1 MTSRSEVLVSFWLYR
16 VRPTLD
22 ARFWLIALGTSAGA
36 ALVLGIP
43 TAVIPNPWFIRMTPT
58 ELSNLAVWL
67 VSAPLIGALVATYL
81 APVRDLHPAAEGAPT
96 RVGLASV
103 GAFLAIGCPICN
115 KVVVG
120 LLGVSGAL
128 SVFAP
133 IQPVIGAA
141 SVALLAGS
149 LAWRLRSR
157 ALGCPRCASAPTTI

>member
-16 VRPTLD
+16 VRASLD

-157 ALGCPRCASAPTTI
+157 ALGGPRCASAPTTI

>member
-1 MTSRSEVLVSFWLYR
+1 MGAPVTADRLS
-16 VRPTLD
+16 VRNTLD
-22 ARFWLIALGTSAGA
+22 TRFWLIALGATAGA
-36 ALVLGIP
+36 VLILGIP

-58 ELSNLAVWL
+58 EWSNLAVWL
-67 VSAPLIGALVATYL
+67 ASAPLIGVLVATYL

-120 LLGVSGAL
+120 ILGVSGAL

-141 SVALLAGS
+141 SVALLGGS

-157 ALGCPRCASAPTTI
+157 ALGCSRCASGPTAI